1 VSAVLGLSLTSD
13 DVAWALVDA
22 DGALLD
28 HDALDVDTADET
40 ACAAARG
47 ACAIARAIGVEIDRV
62 RLTWNTDVAHNGL
75 RLRTRLEHLGFDHV
89 DAVPTA
95 AAMAAPVHPDA
106 TDMAPR
112 LALAYGA
119 ARAEVDPG
127 DTQTVAVPEPQRGRA
142 RRRVATAVLG
152 AAAAAGLGVL
162 LLSAEPA
169 PRIEPATATA
179 TAEQATPA
187 DPGWVAV
194 RAPSATAATD
204 RKVVVT
210 PVLVQEPAVVS
221 PQFYEPVQQP
231 VAATAADPAPEV
243 AAVAAEPA
251 PAAPLGA
258 PGDPGQAPSPAPTE
272 LPHLPETHLSETHLA
287 AVADPAAAP
296 LPGPDMTE
304 MVNVFTALP

>member
-1 VSAVLGLSLTSD
+1 MSAVLGLSLTAD
-13 DVAWALVDA
+13 DVVWALVDA

-28 HDALDVDTADET
+28 HDALDVDPAGET

-47 ACAIARAIGVEIDRV
+47 ACAIARAIGVEIGGV
-62 RLTWNTDVAHNGL
+62 RLTWKTDAAHDGL
-75 RLRTRLEHLGFDHV
+75 GLRTRLEHLGFDHV
-89 DAVPTA
+89 EAVPTA

-106 TDMAPR
+106 MDMAPR

-127 DTQTVAVPEPQRGRA
+127 DTQTVAVPEPRRGRA
-142 RRRVATAVLG
+142 RRRVVTAVLS
-152 AAAAAGLGVL
+152 AAVAAGLGVL

-169 PRIEPATATA
+169 PRIEPATAIV

-194 RAPSATAATD
+194 AAPSATAATD

-210 PVLVQEPAVVS
+210 PVPVQEPAVVS

-231 VAATAADPAPEV
+231 VAAIGADPAPEV

-251 PAAPLGA
+251 PAALLEAA
-258 PGDPGQAPSPAPTE
+258 PDPGQASSPASAE

-287 AVADPAAAP
+287 AATDPAAAP